1 MASSVGAGVPRGVA
15 LPRAAGG
22 PAAGLVTQA
31 ELAARAGVSV
41 ATISKLEQRGRDSTA
56 ALATARKLAAA
67 LDVEPAGAHGAP

>member
-1 MASSVGAGVPRGVA
+1 MPRGVA
-15 LPRAAGG
+15 LPRLREVRLRR
-22 PAAGLVTQA
+22 LVTQA

-67 LDVEPAGAHGAP
+67 LDVEPQALMAPPDVPPATA